1 MAEIVTLTNK
11 DGTKIVYPQTRDT
24 AVYDS
29 QGNPIT
35 DVYAPIT
42 SPILSGTPMAPTA
55 NTGTN
60 TDQIATTKFVNNAV
74 SAINPEDIGAQTAL
88 TGAQGQIVGFNEN
101 GKAVAQTFNMDID
114 TGVTS
119 FNGQKGAITFKS
131 FYVGTSAPSDT
142 NVLWIDTSN
151 GLKYYN
157 GTSWVVVPVA
167 YSD

>member
-1 MAEIVTLTNK
+1 MAEIVTLTKPNST
-11 DGTKIVYPQTRDT
+11 DIIYPQTRDT
-24 AVYDS
+24 AVYNT
-29 QGNPIT
+29 QGNPIS
-35 DVYAPIT
+35 DVYAPVD
-42 SPILSGTPMAPTA
+42 SPNLTGTPTAPTA
-55 NTGTN
+55 AAGTK
-60 TDQIATTKFVNNAV
+60 TTQIATTKFVGD
-74 SAINPEDIGAQTAL
+74 AISNIKPTDIGAQTAL
-88 TGAQGQIVGFNEN
+88 TGSQGQIVGFNAN
-101 GKAVAQTFNMDID
+101 GKAVAQTLNID

-142 NVLWIDTSN
+142 NVLWIDTAN